1 MTARA
6 HLGHG
11 DQAAIWAVRYCL
23 GRRSND
29 VEGCSR
35 WLREVWCDLDSYARV
50 IIQSAVEEEFAR
62 DDAARANGNFNGLPL
77 GDDVDRL
84 SWTDVL
90 RLWRN
95 GAA

>member
-62 DDAARANGNFNGLPL
+62 DDAARANGNTEGLPL
-77 GDDVDRL
+77 GMDMDRA
-84 SWTDVL
+84 SWQRVRD
-90 RLWRN
+90 LWRTQQ
-95 GAA
+95 